1 MLKLN
6 KKGFTIVEL
15 VIVIA
20 VVAILAAVLI
30 PTFINLMQTANESAD
45 IQLVTNLNKLMA
57 MQEAL
62 DGKNATMQDAL
73 DDAFANGYDISK
85 ISPTSKGN
93 DIVWDQTADR
103 FALVNPTEG
112 KLIFRDEATPIKDLD
127 SGEIYTLWKIY
138 DEKTGFPTKQTYS
151 IYWAGTTAPNLTEKT
166 LTVGFDAGEC
176 SGISALS
183 YVRAGTETAQE
194 VIFRTNGGNLAV
206 DAGKDTVKHYGE
218 VNNVTITAVAGDS
231 YHEFGKVSGKIEITA
246 GRFVDETGM
255 ISNITVLG
263 AGVKIDTTRTDL
275 LVINFGENTAR
286 SVTLNNAKMTK
297 DDGSSILAVKDG
309 KVESAAVI
317 TTLDQLQTAFKNG
330 GYVVLGADI
339 SSPKKQLK
347 VEGGIELTIDLNGY
361 TISGCTSYSSIA
373 VKGKLTINGQ
383 GTVKSDS
390 RLYSL
395 FYVYEFSNARGELII
410 NGGNYELLE
419 IGTGYNKAIQPLI
432 RIGDDHYKGIH
443 KGAPDN
449 DFRGGFVTIN
459 GGNFTAREFCVGV
472 MSQGE
477 LTINGGTFTSLNNAV
492 IGTIGD
498 KGLGKNKLTINGGTF
513 NGSIVSNGYIACGI
527 YLANNDTLNVNGGTF
542 NITNGVGILVRSG
555 KATIGK
561 DVVIHATGTTAG
573 KIGDSNVN
581 LSAPAAIVRDEK
593 SDYPGGAPTIV
604 NNSAYEVVDISKK

>member
-30 PTFINLMQTANESAD
+30 PTFIGLMQTAKTSAD
-45 IQLVTNLNKLMA
+45 IQLVTSLNKVMA

-62 DGKNATMQDAL
+62 DGKNGTMYNALQDAK
-73 DDAFANGYDISK
+73 ANGYDLSK
-85 ISPTSKGN
+85 LTPTSEGN
-93 DIVWDQTADR
+93 DIVWDQSTDR
-103 FALVNPTEG
+103 FALVNPKAATDRI
-112 KLIFRDEATPIKDLD
+112 LFWDESLTKPSVD
-127 SGEIYTLWKIY
+127 SNNIYKLWKIY
-138 DEKTGFPTKQTYS
+138 TEMPGEQTYS

-194 VIFRTNGGNLAV
+194 VIFRTNGGNLTV

-231 YHEFGKVSGKIEITA
+231 YHEFGKVSGKIKITA

-275 LVINFGENTAR
+275 LVINFDGNVAR
-286 SVTLNNAKMTK
+286 VTLNNTEITK
-297 DDGSSILAVKDG
+297 DDRSSILAVKDG
-309 KVESAAVI
+309 KKETATIV
-317 TTLDQLQTAFKNG
+317 TTDQELRDAIYDLG
-330 GYVVLGADI
+330 GNIVLGADI
-339 SSPKKQLK
+339 TTRSSLMLRTKYHATLK
-347 VEGGIELTIDLNGY
+347 GSSSVSLNLNGHTLTYDSSSRYLFALAYDVQLTIEG
-361 TISGCTSYSSIA
+361 SGKIETTKDAPAFSVQSSA
-373 VKGKLTINGQ
+373 K
-383 GTVKSDS
+383 
-390 RLYSL
+390 
-395 FYVYEFSNARGELII
+395 LII
-410 NGGNYELLE
+410 NGGEFIAN
-419 IGTGYNKAIQPLI
+419 GNSSKSPLI
-432 RIGDDHYKGIH
+432 SISSSEGQGNVIINNGRFVSNEVCIGMYKN
-443 KGAPDN
+443 A
-449 DFRGGFVTIN
+449 VVEIN
-459 GGNFTAREFCVGV
+459 GGE
-472 MSQGE
+472 
-477 LTINGGTFTSLNNAV
+477 FTSKDNFV
-492 IGTIGD
+492 IGT
-498 KGLGKNKLTINGGTF
+498 
-513 NGSIVSNGYIACGI
+513 NGSAENG
-527 YLANNDTLNVNGGTF
+527 NNTITINGGTF

-573 KIGDSNVN
+573 KIGDSSVN

>member
-30 PTFINLMQTANESAD
+30 PTFIGLMQTAKTSAD
-45 IQLVTNLNKLMA
+45 IQLVTSLNKVMA

-62 DGKNATMQDAL
+62 DGKNGTMYNALQDAK
-73 DDAFANGYDISK
+73 ANGYDLSK
-85 ISPTSKGN
+85 LTPTSEGN
-93 DIVWDQTADR
+93 DIVWDQSTDR
-103 FALVNPTEG
+103 FALVNAAEK
-112 KLIFRDEATPIKDLD
+112 KLIFRDEATPIKALD
-127 SGEIYTLWKIY
+127 GGEIYTLWKIY
-138 DEKTGFPTKQTYS
+138 DEKTGFPTEQTYS
-151 IYWAGTTAPNLTEKT
+151 IYWAGTTAPNLTGKT

-176 SGISALS
+176 RVIDTIEYKGIGAA
-183 YVRAGTETAQE
+183 RT
-194 VIFRTNGGNLAV
+194 VIIRTNGENLTV

-263 AGVKIDTTRTDL
+263 ADVKIDTTRTDL
-275 LVINFGENTAR
+275 LVINFDGKVA
-286 SVTLNNAKMTK
+286 SVTLNNTKITK

-390 RLYSL
+390 QLYSL

-419 IGTGYNKAIQPLI
+419 IGTGYNKAIEPLI
-432 RIGDDHYKGIH
+432 RIGDESYREGAIY

-449 DFRGGFVTIN
+449 DYRGGFVTIN

-492 IGTIGD
+492 IGTIGN

-527 YLANNDTLNVNGGTF
+527 YLANNDTLTVNGGTF

-573 KIGDSNVN
+573 KIGDSSVN

>member
-30 PTFINLMQTANESAD
+30 PTFIGLMQTAKTSAD
-45 IQLVTNLNKLMA
+45 IQLVTSLNKVMA

-62 DGKNATMQDAL
+62 DGKNGTMYNALQDAK
-73 DDAFANGYDISK
+73 ANGYDLSK
-85 ISPTSKGN
+85 LTPTSEGN
-93 DIVWDQTADR
+93 DIVWDQSTDR
-103 FALVNPTEG
+103 FALVNAAEK
-112 KLIFRDEATPIKDLD
+112 KLIFRDEATPIKDLN

-138 DEKTGFPTKQTYS
+138 DEKTGFPTEQTYS
-151 IYWAGTTAPNLTEKT
+151 IYWAGTTAPNLTGKT

-176 SGISALS
+176 RVIDTIEYKGIGAA
-183 YVRAGTETAQE
+183 RT
-194 VIFRTNGGNLAV
+194 VIIRTNGENLTV

-263 AGVKIDTTRTDL
+263 ADVKIDTTRTDL
-275 LVINFGENTAR
+275 LVINFDGKVA
-286 SVTLNNAKMTK
+286 SVTLNNTKITK

-390 RLYSL
+390 QLYSL

-419 IGTGYNKAIQPLI
+419 IGTGYNKAIEPLI
-432 RIGDDHYKGIH
+432 RIGDESYREGAIY

-449 DFRGGFVTIN
+449 DYRGGFVTIN

-492 IGTIGD
+492 IGTIGN

-527 YLANNDTLNVNGGTF
+527 YLANNDTLTVNGGTF

-573 KIGDSNVN
+573 KIGDSSVN

>member
-6 KKGFTIVEL
+6 KKGFTVVEL

-30 PTFINLMQTANESAD
+30 PTFINLMQTAHESAD
-45 IQLVTNLNKLMA
+45 IQLVTNLNKIMA

-93 DIVWDQTADR
+93 DMVWDQTADR
-103 FALVNPTEG
+103 FALVNAAEK
-112 KLIFRDEATPIKDLD
+112 KLIFRDDATPIEELETGKN
-127 SGEIYTLWKIY
+127 YTLWKIY
-138 DEKTGFPTKQTYS
+138 TEAPGESDPGFS
-151 IYWAGTTAPNLTEKT
+151 IYWNGSSAPSFTT
-166 LTVGFDAGEC
+166 LTVGFDAGKC
-176 SGISALS
+176 TGIETLS
-183 YVRAGTETAQE
+183 YVRANTEAAQD
-194 VIFRTNGGNLAV
+194 VIFRTNGGDLTVN
-206 DAGKDTVKHYGE
+206 AGNDTVKHYGE

-231 YHEFGKVSGKIEITA
+231 YHEFGKVSGKIKITA

-275 LVINFGENTAR
+275 LVINFGGNAA
-286 SVTLNNAKMTK
+286 SVTLNNTEMTK

-317 TTLDQLQTAFKNG
+317 TTLEQLQSAFKKG

-339 SSPKKQLK
+339 SSPKKQLR

-390 RLYSL
+390 QLYSL
-395 FYVYEFSNARGELII
+395 FYVYEYSNARGELII
-410 NGGNYELLE
+410 NGGNYELLK
-419 IGTGYNKAIQPLI
+419 INTGYNKAVEPLI
-432 RIGDDHYKGIH
+432 RVGDESYRE
-443 KGAPDN
+443 GAPDN
-449 DFRGGFVTIN
+449 DYRGGFVTIN

-492 IGTIGD
+492 IGTIGN

-513 NGSIVSNGYIACGI
+513 NGSIESEDYIACGI
-527 YLANNDTLNVNGGTF
+527 YLANNDTLTVNGGTF

-561 DVVIHATGTTAG
+561 DVVIHATGIDQRGKVGDAATKIDAGHELVIDYTA
-573 KIGDSNVN
+573 N
-581 LSAPAAIVRDEK
+581 
-593 SDYPGGAPTIV
+593 YPGDTPSLDDSKSVYTK
-604 NNSAYEVVDISKK
+604 YEIK

>member
-6 KKGFTIVEL
+6 KKGFTVVEL

-45 IQLVTNLNKLMA
+45 IQLVTNLNKIMA

-103 FALVNPTEG
+103 FALVNAAEK
-112 KLIFRDEATPIKDLD
+112 KLIFRDDATPIEELETGKN
-127 SGEIYTLWKIY
+127 YTLWKIY
-138 DEKTGFPTKQTYS
+138 TEAPGESDPGFS
-151 IYWAGTTAPNLTEKT
+151 IYWNGSSAPSFTT
-166 LTVGFDAGEC
+166 LTVGFDAGKC
-176 SGISALS
+176 TGIETLS
-183 YVRAGTETAQE
+183 YVRANTEAAQD
-194 VIFRTNGGNLAV
+194 VIFRTNGGDLTVN
-206 DAGKDTVKHYGE
+206 AGNDTVKHYGE

-231 YHEFGKVSGKIEITA
+231 YHEFGKVSGKIKITA

-275 LVINFGENTAR
+275 LVINFGGNAA
-286 SVTLNNAKMTK
+286 SVTLNNTEMTK

-317 TTLDQLQTAFKNG
+317 TTLEQLQSAFKKG

-339 SSPKKQLK
+339 SSPKKQLR

-390 RLYSL
+390 QLYSL
-395 FYVYEFSNARGELII
+395 FYVYEYSNARGELII
-410 NGGNYELLE
+410 NGGNYELLK
-419 IGTGYNKAIQPLI
+419 INTGYNKAVEPLI
-432 RIGDDHYKGIH
+432 RVGDESYRE
-443 KGAPDN
+443 GAPDN
-449 DFRGGFVTIN
+449 DYRGGFVTIN

-492 IGTIGD
+492 IGTIGN

-513 NGSIVSNGYIACGI
+513 NGSIESEDYIACGI
-527 YLANNDTLNVNGGTF
+527 YLANNDTLTVNGGTF

-561 DVVIHATGTTAG
+561 DVVIHATGIDQRGKVGDAATKIDAGHELVIDYTA
-573 KIGDSNVN
+573 N
-581 LSAPAAIVRDEK
+581 
-593 SDYPGGAPTIV
+593 YPGDTPSLDDSKSVYTK
-604 NNSAYEVVDISKK
+604 YEIK

>member
-30 PTFINLMQTANESAD
+30 PTFIGLMQTAKTSAD
-45 IQLVTNLNKLMA
+45 IQLVTSLNKVMA

-62 DGKNATMQDAL
+62 DGKNGTMYNALQDAK
-73 DDAFANGYDISK
+73 ANGYDLSK
-85 ISPTSKGN
+85 LTPTSEGN

-103 FALVNPTEG
+103 FALVNPKAATDQI
-112 KLIFRDEATPIKDLD
+112 LFWDESLTKP
-127 SGEIYTLWKIY
+127 SVNNNNIYKLWKIY
-138 DEKTGFPTKQTYS
+138 TEMPGEQTYS
-151 IYWAGTTAPNLTEKT
+151 IYWASTTAPNLTGKA

-183 YVRAGTETAQE
+183 YVRADTETAQE
-194 VIFRTNGGNLAV
+194 VIFRTNGGNLTV
-206 DAGKDTVKHYGE
+206 DAAQDTVKHYGE

-231 YHEFGKVSGKIEITA
+231 YHEFGKVSGKIKITA

-263 AGVKIDTTRTDL
+263 ADVKIDTTRTDL
-275 LVINFGENTAR
+275 LVINFGGNAAR
-286 SVTLNNAKMTK
+286 SVTLNNTEMTK
-297 DDGSSILAVKDG
+297 DADSSILAVKDG
-309 KVESAAVI
+309 KKEEAAVI
-317 TTLDQLQTAFKNG
+317 TTLDQLQTAFENG

-361 TISGCTSYSSIA
+361 TISGCTKKSSIG

-390 RLYSL
+390 QLYSL
-395 FYVYEFSNARGELII
+395 FYVYEYSNARGELII
-410 NGGNYELLE
+410 NGGNYELLK
-419 IGTGYNKAIQPLI
+419 IGTGYNRAIQPLI

>member
-6 KKGFTIVEL
+6 KKGFTVVEL

-45 IQLVTNLNKLMA
+45 IQLVTNLNKIMA

-62 DGKNATMQDAL
+62 GGKNATMQDAL

-103 FALVNPTEG
+103 FALVNAAEK
-112 KLIFRDEATPIKDLD
+112 KLIFRDDATPIEELETGKN
-127 SGEIYTLWKIY
+127 YTLWKIY
-138 DEKTGFPTKQTYS
+138 TEAPGESDPGFS
-151 IYWAGTTAPNLTEKT
+151 IYWNGSSAPLFTKA

-183 YVRAGTETAQE
+183 YVRAGTEAAQD
-194 VIFRTNGGNLAV
+194 VIFRTNGGNLTV

-275 LVINFGENTAR
+275 LVINFGTDIS
-286 SVTLNNAKMTK
+286 SVELNKVVTSADT
-297 DDGSSILAVKDG
+297 GSSILAVKDG

-317 TTLDQLQTAFKNG
+317 TTLEQLQSAFKKG
-330 GYVVLGADI
+330 GYVVLGANI
-339 SSPKKQLK
+339 SSPKKQLR

-390 RLYSL
+390 QLYSL

-410 NGGNYELLE
+410 NGGNYELLK
-419 IGTGYNKAIQPLI
+419 INTGYNKAVEPLI
-432 RIGDDHYKGIH
+432 RVGDESYQE
-443 KGAPDN
+443 GAPDN
-449 DFRGGFVTIN
+449 DYRGGFVTIN

-477 LTINGGTFTSLNNAV
+477 LTINGGTFASLNNAV
-492 IGTIGD
+492 IGTIG
-498 KGLGKNKLTINGGTF
+498 KEGRGKNKLTINGGTF
-513 NGSIVSNGYIACGI
+513 NGSIESEGYIACGI
-527 YLANNDTLNVNGGTF
+527 YLANNDTLTVNGGTF
-542 NITNGVGILVRSG
+542 NIANGVGILVRSG

-561 DVVIHATGTTAG
+561 DVVIHATGIDQGGKVGDAATKIDAGHELVIDYTA
-573 KIGDSNVN
+573 N
-581 LSAPAAIVRDEK
+581 
-593 SDYPGGAPTIV
+593 YPGDTPSLDDSKSVYTK
-604 NNSAYEVVDISKK
+604 YEIK

>member
-103 FALVNPTEG
+103 FALVNAAEK
-112 KLIFRDEATPIKDLD
+112 KLIFRDDATPIEELETGKN
-127 SGEIYTLWKIY
+127 YTLWKIY
-138 DEKTGFPTKQTYS
+138 TEAPGKSDPGFS
-151 IYWAGTTAPNLTEKT
+151 IYWNGSSAPSFTDA
-166 LTVGFDAGEC
+166 LTVGFDAGKC
-176 SGISALS
+176 TGIETLS
-183 YVRAGTETAQE
+183 YVRNVEAAQD
-194 VIFRTNGGNLAV
+194 VIFRTNGGNLTV
-206 DAGKDTVKHYGE
+206 NAGKDTVKHYGE

-275 LVINFGENTAR
+275 LVINFGGKTA
-286 SVTLNNAKMTK
+286 SVTLNNTEMTK
-297 DDGSSILAVKDG
+297 DADSSILAVKDG
-309 KVESAAVI
+309 KKETAIIV
-317 TTLDQLQTAFKNG
+317 TTYQELRNAIYNLG
-330 GYVVLGADI
+330 GNIVLGADI
-339 SSPKKQLK
+339 TTSSPLMLRKKSNNPTLK
-347 VEGGIELTIDLNGY
+347 GSSSVSLNLNGHTLQYTSNSRYLFALEYDAQLTIEG
-361 TISGCTSYSSIA
+361 SGKIETTKDA
-373 VKGKLTINGQ
+373 PA
-383 GTVKSDS
+383 
-390 RLYSL
+390 
-395 FYVYEFSNARGELII
+395 FSVHSFAKLII
-410 NGGNYELLE
+410 NGGEFIAN
-419 IGTGYNKAIQPLI
+419 GNSSKSPLI
-432 RIGDDHYKGIH
+432 SIKGSEGQGNVIINNGRFVSNEVCIGMYKN
-443 KGAPDN
+443 A
-449 DFRGGFVTIN
+449 VVEIN
-459 GGNFTAREFCVGV
+459 GGE
-472 MSQGE
+472 
-477 LTINGGTFTSLNNAV
+477 FTSKDNFV
-492 IGTIGD
+492 IGTNGSAEYGNNTI
-498 KGLGKNKLTINGGTF
+498 TINGGTF
-513 NGSIVSNGYIACGI
+513 NGSIESEDYIACGI
-527 YLANNDTLNVNGGTF
+527 YLANNDTLTVNGGTF

-561 DVVIHATGTTAG
+561 DVVIHATGIGQRGKVGDAATKIDAGHELVIDSTA
-573 KIGDSNVN
+573 K
-581 LSAPAAIVRDEK
+581 
-593 SDYPGGAPTIV
+593 YPGGTPSLDDSK
-604 NNSAYEVVDISKK
+604 SAYTKYEIK

>member
-6 KKGFTIVEL
+6 KKGFTVVEL

-45 IQLVTNLNKLMA
+45 IQLVTNLNKIMA

-103 FALVNPTEG
+103 FALVNAAEK
-112 KLIFRDEATPIKDLD
+112 KLIFRDDATPIEELETGKN
-127 SGEIYTLWKIY
+127 YTLWKIY
-138 DEKTGFPTKQTYS
+138 TEAPGESDPGFS
-151 IYWAGTTAPNLTEKT
+151 IYWNGSSAPSFTT
-166 LTVGFDAGEC
+166 LTVGFDAGKC
-176 SGISALS
+176 TGIETLS
-183 YVRAGTETAQE
+183 YVRANTEAAQD
-194 VIFRTNGGNLAV
+194 VIFRTNGGDLTVN
-206 DAGKDTVKHYGE
+206 AGNDTVKHYGE

-231 YHEFGKVSGKIEITA
+231 YHEFGKVSGKIKITA

-275 LVINFGENTAR
+275 LVINFGDGVS
-286 SVTLNNAKMTK
+286 SVELNKVVTSADT
-297 DDGSSILAVKDG
+297 GSSILAVKDG

-317 TTLDQLQTAFKNG
+317 TTLDQLRTAFKKG

-339 SSPKKQLK
+339 SSPKEQLK

-361 TISGCTSYSSIA
+361 TISGCTGKSSIA

-390 RLYSL
+390 QNFSL
-395 FYVYEFSNARGELII
+395 FYVYEYSNARGELII

-419 IGTGYNKAIQPLI
+419 IGTGYNKAIEPLI
-432 RIGDDHYKGIH
+432 RIGDESYREGAIY

-449 DFRGGFVTIN
+449 DYRGGFVTIN

-492 IGTIGD
+492 IGTIGN

-561 DVVIHATGTTAG
+561 DVVIHATGTTTAG
-573 KIGDSNVN
+573 KIGDNGTQIPTGYELVIDYKAN
-581 LSAPAAIVRDEK
+581 
-593 SDYPGGAPTIV
+593 YPGGAPSLDDSK
-604 NNSAYEVVDISKK
+604 SAYTKYEIM